1 MSSITRKVGGSGK
14 LSPYW
19 RAKFKGPDGRT
30 VWLTSKCRDSR
41 KALAI
46 ARAWE
51 KAARLAAGWELTQAL
66 AQKLMVEVQKIYP
79 HPDTLAI
86 TKDLFDQLLHD
97 SIGGALIG
105 QDFQEFAHQWLAGKV
120 GKTAPATY
128 NKYESVVNRF
138 IAFLPERRRTASV
151 GSISPGELERF
162 RDAELKSGKS
172 AKTVGTSMVILA
184 GLFTVARHQG
194 AISHNPVEAVEAVRP
209 DSEERLPFTEDQ
221 IRALLKIAGVEWRG
235 MILVGAFCG
244 LRLGDCAALSWANVD
259 LAARTLTF
267 EAQKTSRRKQAKD
280 KSTTVC
286 LHSDVVSYLEA
297 LPAGDDPSQAL
308 FPTLRERAINGGR
321 GLSQEFIALMGK
333 AGIHAPLGAEKT
345 GKGRQFRT
353 LSFHSTRHYFISNLA
368 NLEVGADVRKQM
380 VGHASDEVHSRYV
393 HLSLALQ
400 RAAIAKLPSVLS

>member
-1 MSSITRKVGGSGK
+1 MSSITRKVGASGK

-66 AQKLMVEVQKIYP
+66 AQKLMAEVQKIYP

-221 IRALLKIAGVEWRG
+221 IRALLAIADLEWTGMVLFGVH
-235 MILVGAFCG
+235 CG
-244 LRLGDCAALSWANVD
+244 LRLGDAAGLSWANVD

-280 KSTTVC
+280 KISTVC
-286 LHSDVVSYLEA
+286 LHGDVVAYLEA

-308 FPTLRERAINGGR
+308 FPTLRERGVNGGR

-333 AGIHAPLGAEKT
+333 AGIRSPMGVQKSGL
-345 GKGRQFRT
+345 GRQFSK
-353 LSFHSTRHYFISNLA
+353 LSFHSLRHSFISRLA
-368 NLEVGADVRKQM
+368 NVEVSSDVRKELS
-380 VGHASDEVHSRYV
+380 GHSNDAVHDRYV
-393 HLSLALQ
+393 HLDLSLQ
-400 RAAIAKLPSVLS
+400 RSAIAKLPSVL